1 MSVNKIRKHYII
13 EWKKTME
20 LPKEFKACVEFH
32 GHSCPGLAYGYIVVK
47 EAMRLLDLKRSH
59 DEEVVAICE
68 NDSCAVDAF
77 QVLLGTTIG
86 KGNLIIK
93 DYGKN
98 AYTILDRS
106 SKRMYRF
113 SRTHFYNYTGKNKE
127 EFQLLE
133 RALSAGKASSEQKR
147 RQKLLKTKDLIKKPF
162 DEVFSTRAKQFT
174 QPPYAPIA
182 LSKPCSKCG
191 EMTMATKLVFAKG
204 QAELCIPC
212 SDTNG
217 S

>member
-1 MSVNKIRKHYII
+1 MSWSRIWLYR
-13 EWKKTME
+13 
-20 LPKEFKACVEFH
+20 
-32 GHSCPGLAYGYIVVK
+32 GK

-113 SRTHFYNYTGKNKE
+113 SRTHFYNYTGK
-127 EFQLLE
+127 
-133 RALSAGKASSEQKR
+133 
-147 RQKLLKTKDLIKKPF
+147 IKKNF
-162 DEVFSTRAKQFT
+162 NFWKE
-174 QPPYAPIA
+174 
-182 LSKPCSKCG
+182 PCPRERLAQNKKEGKNC
-191 EMTMATKLVFAKG
+191 
-204 QAELCIPC
+204 
-212 SDTNG
+212 
-217 S
+217 

>member
-1 MSVNKIRKHYII
+1 
-13 EWKKTME
+13 ME

-162 DEVFSTRAKQFT
+162 DEVFSTRAKRLDIIPILKSISIDRGNLTVAVSSSIGSVSGISVIASVLIVIFK
-174 QPPYAPIA
+174 PPMI
-182 LSKPCSKCG
+182 
-191 EMTMATKLVFAKG
+191 
-204 QAELCIPC
+204 IPTFRLY
-212 SDTNG
+212 SDL
-217 S
+217 